1 MDRKYIVT
9 PDEVETLTLPWGV
22 FQWLNA
28 PDVTGTSKMA
38 TGVGTIAPGQG
49 HDRHNHPGEIEE
61 ILYFMEGEAEQMVE
75 HPDGT
80 IEVKTVRG
88 GDLVSLPAGAY
99 HSTMNKGKDTVKFLA
114 IYEFSGP
121 EQGMRA
127 DPACIITPAKNKG

>member
-9 PDEVETLTLPWGV
+9 PDDVETLTLPWGV

-28 PDVTGTSKMA
+28 PNATGTNKMA
-38 TGVGTIAPGQG
+38 TGVGTIEPGQG
-49 HDRHNHPGEIEE
+49 HGRHNHPGLEE

-75 HPDGT
+75 HMNGT
-80 IEVKTVRG
+80 VEVKTVRP
-88 GDLVSLPAGAY
+88 GDLVSLPADAF
-99 HSTMNKGKDTVKFLA
+99 HSTMNKGSKTVKFLA

-127 DPACIITPAKNKG
+127 DPACKITPAKNKA